1 MIITRSEFFK
11 RVLPSTGYFCLVGLM
26 HDKSEAAIQELY
38 PIKEA
43 IDGDLDA
50 RILELQ
56 NAYREVYYCCA
67 TLKTIKGRRTA
78 KNSDGYKCFRADIDC
93 GPAKDYGSH
102 KRGLEGLQKFL
113 DATGLPAPMIVNSG
127 GGWHIYWTLDKV
139 IDYNTWKPLADA
151 LKAATETLGFRC
163 DPSVTAEGARI
174 LRIPGT
180 LHQKDRENPKTVEV
194 ISLAEPMTVEEFTAA
209 VRPYMAD
216 APIEGMELFAGV
228 SGLEDPLMKKLVSSS
243 EKLFSKV
250 LSLSLKPLEVVETT
264 EILME
269 SGDIKLEK
277 NKLVRSAGCAQI
289 AYIYRDQSEIHRDLW
304 RAGLSIARN
313 CSDWEEAIH
322 IISRDDE
329 DRYSVEGTIA
339 TAEDTVDK
347 PQLCKTFQSL
357 NPSLCLTCPKKG
369 KINTP
374 ITLGLT
380 IMQATPLDNLQEDVW
395 HQGLAEHRSIE
406 IPTIYPRPWFRPKT
420 GGVAFMGPLNDSDD
434 TDEDSA
440 QIIYSND
447 IWVQKRLNDP
457 TFGAVVQI
465 ARILPK
471 DGLAEFTMPLA
482 AIQKK
487 DKCADYL
494 GANHV
499 AIAPGKMAALQR
511 YLIDWVKYLEDQGR
525 FSEARD
531 QFGWHENNTRFLI
544 GGREITTDGTIEYSP
559 PCTTTEEI
567 APLYTAKG
575 DLAVWRSVIDHYDT
589 PGNEARAFTLM
600 ISFGSPIYTFFNVN
614 SMLVHL
620 TNSES
625 GVGKTT
631 VQYAVN
637 SVWGE
642 PKKTML
648 TEHDTPLSRQ
658 QRAGVM
664 KNIII
669 CVDELTNID
678 GEEASNFAFNFSEDR
693 ARHRMQSQVNAER
706 RNNVTWCIPCISSGN
721 NSMKDT
727 FKAYRS
733 SPQGELRRLIELE
746 ILKDN
751 SLTKAQ
757 SDHMFN
763 HLLRDNYGQAGEELM
778 KYVVPNLADVIAEGL
793 EEQRRF
799 DAEASFGS
807 QDRNYSALCASA
819 ITMGRIA
826 KRLGLHNIDMDRVR
840 AWAVKNIGNLAA
852 EVTVSGAVDAE
863 AALGHFLNEH
873 NRNILVINDIEAP
886 EGLPMTAFREPYG
899 ELVVRYEP
907 KARRVYIA
915 RHKLQSW
922 CSAQRIP
929 FAPMW
934 EKLQKQNSVLPD
946 ERMCLS
952 RGTSTPGTPVWVV
965 VLDADKIGWHID
977 TAPAVD

>member
-1 MIITRSEFFK
+1 MLITRSEFFK

-26 HDKSEAAIQELY
+26 HDKSGKPIQEFY
-38 PIKEA
+38 PIQEA
-43 IDGDLDA
+43 IDGAVDA

-56 NAYREVYYCCA
+56 NAYREIYFCCA
-67 TLKTIKGRRTA
+67 TLKDAQGRRTA
-78 KNSDGYKCFRADIDC
+78 KNSVGYKSFRADIDC

-102 KRGLEGLQKFL
+102 KKGLEGLQKFL
-113 DATGLPAPMIVNSG
+113 EATGLPLPMIVNSG
-127 GGWHIYWTLDKV
+127 GGWHVYWTLDKV

-151 LKAATETLGFRC
+151 LKTAMETLDFRC

-194 ISLAEPMTVEEFTAA
+194 ISLADPMTVEEFTAL
-209 VRPYMAD
+209 VRPYMPD

-228 SGLEDPLMKKLVSSS
+228 SGLEDPLMKTLVSSS
-243 EKLFSKV
+243 EKLFSKI
-250 LSLSLKPLEVVETT
+250 LSVSLKPLEVVETT
-264 EILME
+264 EVMTE
-269 SGDIKLEK
+269 EGDIKLEK
-277 NKLVRSAGCAQI
+277 NKVVRSSGCAQI
-289 AYIYRDQSEIHRDLW
+289 AYIYKDQPDIHRDLW

-329 DRYSVEGTIA
+329 DRYSVEGTIS
-339 TAEDTVDK
+339 TAEDTLDK

-380 IMQATPLDNLQEDVW
+380 IMHATPLDNIQEDVW
-395 HQGLAEHRSIE
+395 HQGLGEHTSIE
-406 IPTIYPRPWFRPKT
+406 IPAAYPKPWFRPKT

-457 TFGAVVQI
+457 TFGAMVQI

-471 DGLAEFTMPLA
+471 DGIKEFTIPLA
-482 AIQKK
+482 AVNKK

-494 GANHV
+494 GYNHV
-499 AIAPGKMAALQR
+499 AIAPSKLGAMQR

-525 FSEARD
+525 WSEARD

-544 GGREITTDGTIEYSP
+544 GGREITTDGTVVYSP
-559 PCTTTEEI
+559 PCSTTEEI

-575 DLAVWRSVIDHYDT
+575 DLAVWRSVIDHYNT
-589 PGNEARAFTLM
+589 PGNEARAFTFM
-600 ISFGSPIYTFFNVN
+600 ISFGSPLYTFFNVS
-614 SMLVHL
+614 SMIVHL
-620 TNSES
+620 TNAES

-664 KNIII
+664 KNIVI
-669 CVDELTNID
+669 CVDELTNME
-678 GEEASNFAFNFSEDR
+678 GGEASDFAFNFSEDR
-693 ARHRMQSQVNAER
+693 ARNRMQSQVNAER

-721 NSMKDT
+721 NSMNDT
-727 FKAYRS
+727 FRAHRS
-733 SPQGELRRLIELE
+733 SPQGEMRRLLELE
-746 ILKDN
+746 IIKDN

-763 HLLRDNYGQAGEELM
+763 HLLRDNYGHAGEELM
-778 KYVVPNLADVIAEGL
+778 KYVVPNLEEVIKEAL

-807 QDRNYSALCASA
+807 SDRNYSALCASA

-826 KRLGLHNIDMDRVR
+826 KRLGLHNIDMDRIR
-840 AWAVKNIGNLAA
+840 AWAIKHVGNLAEA
-852 EVTVSGAVDAE
+852 ATVAGAVDAG
-863 AALGHFLNEH
+863 AALGQFLNEH
-873 NRNILVINDIEAP
+873 NRNILVINDIEVP
-886 EGLPMTAFREPYG
+886 EGLPSTAFREPFG
-899 ELVVRYEP
+899 ELIVRYEP

-915 RHKLQSW
+915 RNKIQTW

-934 EKLQKQNSVLPD
+934 AKLKEQQSVMPD

-952 RGTSTPGTPVWVV
+952 RGTSIPGTPVWVV

-977 TAPAVD
+977 MADLVH